1 VSEGPHIFDASAL
14 LAMLSGEVGAAALP
28 AGALPVMS
36 AVNLLEVSNVLVR
49 RGLAP
54 AQARAILDELAVE
67 VVPFEGEMIERATT
81 IHAAAR
87 DRGLSL
93 GDAVCL
99 ATAQDQGGTAWTAD
113 RAWQGLEVGVP
124 VRMIR

>member
-1 VSEGPHIFDASAL
+1 
-14 LAMLSGEVGAAALP
+14 MLSGEVGAAALP